1 MNRKEEIP
9 MDTLVKT
16 FLFDEPTKNKYRF
29 IEDTKDNPTSLYLMK
44 TDFDGNPPAVLTV
57 TIEESK

>member
-1 MNRKEEIP
+1 

-29 IEDTKDNPTSLYLMK
+29 IEDTKVNPTSLYLMK